1 MGAFG
6 NVLSLGRNEESF
18 VQFCQ
23 SFANPE
29 TLKTKRHEAAC
40 ISSLQQNPALPPHS
54 QKTKSYQQPLT
65 VLHMRTFCKLWKRC
79 PSGLPATDGKAVRM
93 AADGGWCGCVYFN
106 KAQRL
111 KVHQCPSAVCY
122 IHSFIIISHFSLQ
135 LHFRNVVTWIPK
147 TIQCNWCGCLQAG
160 YPGSLPLSPL
170 QSKPWH
176 QSMGHWAPSSPQRQ
190 NSQEQSS
197 WGHQKW

>member
-1 MGAFG
+1 MCGLGFTCLFCFPHCLWYWQRIILLTFPSMGAFG

-65 VLHMRTFCKLWKRC
+65 VLHMRTFCKLWKRY

-93 AADGGWCGCVYFN
+93 AAAGGWCGCVYFN

-147 TIQCNWCGCLQAG
+147 TIQCN
-160 YPGSLPLSPL
+160 
-170 QSKPWH
+170 
-176 QSMGHWAPSSPQRQ
+176 
-190 NSQEQSS
+190 
-197 WGHQKW
+197 